1 MEEKEPEELDILS
14 LLVQI
19 CNKLDRFEKKL
30 ADLTLQTQKLGVACA
45 QAFGQVKTVVE
56 HLTEVVD
63 HTRQDLS
70 EYGGTITDSTWDI

>member
-1 MEEKEPEELDILS
+1 MDEKEPEVLDVS
-14 LLVQI
+14 LLLAQI
-19 CNKLDRFEKKL
+19 CNKLDKFEKKL

-63 HTRQDLS
+63 LTRQDLS
-70 EYGGTITDSTWDI
+70 EYGGTIRDSTWDV